1 MNSPRA
7 SLVAR
12 RQGMPCTFCRGCP
25 QPCRRAPSKIKYQL
39 NVVPSLGAS
48 LDVKRTSDLFCKLCS
63 RYRVYL
69 SLALSVGPGAN
80 QKEDHLL
87 VGVFSDLLDPVF
99 QLLETVSG
107 IDGEYKKDSCDSL
120 VERPN

>member
-1 MNSPRA
+1 
-7 SLVAR
+7 
-12 RQGMPCTFCRGCP
+12 
-25 QPCRRAPSKIKYQL
+25 
-39 NVVPSLGAS
+39 VPSLCAS

-63 RYRVYL
+63 RYGVYF